1 MMEEIEKLQNAGA
14 RLPLQLNETIFKG
27 YRGNGA
33 PKPSTPMLGKSEA
46 NSPKRK
52 NEGITIEHLHK
63 LNSKNISAWNMNRMM
78 NAMNTSL
85 LTTLDEQLLDMT
97 GEDDEEASNHITSEN
112 EAKVAAKKIYFNV
125 TQPGSKYIYI
135 EDLMRFLRDDE
146 ALKTI
151 RQFDGAITTMTDST
165 GQLTPKEVRV
175 SFNEVVEPHRR
186 SNASARSS
194 GIIGRSG
201 EQVVVCSSNS
211 QFKRNS
217 TLMRMKTK
225 SRLMDQQDIETKSS
239 QKTPTSGLQGKGLAD
254 IEEDEF
260 SSVE

>member
-1 MMEEIEKLQNAGA
+1 
-14 RLPLQLNETIFKG
+14 
-27 YRGNGA
+27 
-33 PKPSTPMLGKSEA
+33 
-46 NSPKRK
+46 
-52 NEGITIEHLHK
+52 
-63 LNSKNISAWNMNRMM
+63 
-78 NAMNTSL
+78 
-85 LTTLDEQLLDMT
+85 
-97 GEDDEEASNHITSEN
+97 
-112 EAKVAAKKIYFNV
+112 
-125 TQPGSKYIYI
+125 
-135 EDLMRFLRDDE
+135 
-146 ALKTI
+146 
-151 RQFDGAITTMTDST
+151 
-165 GQLTPKEVRV
+165 

-260 SSVE
+260 SSVEDMPDGYKKLKYNKWSLLQLTGLILIIGA